1 MREIRRVF
9 IFGSTSSIG
18 EKSLEVISINKDRF
32 EIFGLSANS
41 QIERL
46 AKQAISFNVK
56 VVVVPNKQAKERFY
70 KSIPICY
77 NFPKVL
83 IGNDALI
90 DIASSELYDIAI
102 IAMSGVAALYSALEA
117 AKNGKR
123 ILLANKELLVIAGH
137 LFMDAV
143 SLNKTEIIPIDNENN
158 SIFQCLHRNIYLD
171 KTKNEL
177 PSNYINKIILM
188 DYGGPFR
195 CISVDQLEDVAP
207 LHIYK
212 HHNWQ
217 ISQKISVD
225 SATMINKGFEIIQT
239 FWLFSMPIES
249 IDILIQP
256 QSIVHSM
263 IEYSDG
269 SVIANLS
276 KPNMELLISY
286 ALGFPEILENNV
298 GFLDFSKVCSL
309 DFFKPDL
316 EKFPC
321 LSLAFEALSS
331 GPGYC
336 VVLNAANE
344 VAVEGFLSGR
354 LKYTWIP
361 RVIEA
366 SFEWYSS
373 KLSKKLLSLDEII
386 DLDIEARYFAANLG
400 IELA

>member
-1 MREIRRVF
+1 MREVRRVF
-9 IFGSTSSIG
+9 IFGSTGSIG

-32 EIFGLSANS
+32 EVFGLSANS

-46 AKQAISFNVK
+46 AKQAINFNVK
-56 VVVVPNKQAKERFY
+56 VVVVPNKQARERFY
-70 KSIPICY
+70 KAMPICY
-77 NFPKVL
+77 NVPEVL
-83 IGNDALI
+83 IGENSLMNV
-90 DIASSELYDIAI
+90 ASSGLYDIAI
-102 IAMSGVAALYSALEA
+102 IATSGVAGLYSALEA
-117 AKNGKR
+117 AKSGKR
-123 ILLANKELLVIAGH
+123 ILLANKELLVIAGQ

-143 SLNKTEIIPIDNENN
+143 SLNKTEIIPIDSENN
-158 SIFQCLHRNIYLD
+158 SIFQCLHRNSYLD
-171 KTKNEL
+171 NTKNEFAN
-177 PSNYINKIILM
+177 NYINKIILT
-188 DYGGPFR
+188 DSGGPFR
-195 CISVDQLEDVAP
+195 SMSVDQLEDVTP

-212 HHNWQ
+212 YHNWQ
-217 ISQKISVD
+217 IGQKISVD
-225 SATMINKGFEIIQT
+225 SATMINKGFEIIET

-276 KPNMELLISY
+276 KPNMEIPISY
-286 ALGFPEILENNV
+286 ALSFPDILENNV
-298 GFLDFSKVCSL
+298 GFLDLSKVCSL

-316 EKFPC
+316 ERFQC
-321 LSLAFEALSS
+321 LNLSFEALNA

-336 VVLNAANE
+336 IVLNAANE

-386 DLDIEARYFAANLG
+386 NLDLEARYFASNLG
-400 IELA
+400 IGLS